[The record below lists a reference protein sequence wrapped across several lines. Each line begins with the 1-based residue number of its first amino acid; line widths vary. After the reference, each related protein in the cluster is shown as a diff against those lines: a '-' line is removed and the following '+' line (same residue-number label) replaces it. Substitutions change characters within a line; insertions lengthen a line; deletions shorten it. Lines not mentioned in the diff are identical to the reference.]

1 MREKSITKIDLLSFE
16 KESGKNNT
24 AKILNIGEVFWR
36 LSIPSCLYTAFS
48 VTITNLLA
56 ERISNVWSTLLML
69 VAYVVLLFAVAW
81 LVLAYKNNC
90 SEGIFK
96 LEKEHITAIFDMVLL
111 INVAYLLLSGF
122 SRGSNIAYNMC
133 LTNLTL
139 YIGFAVSLDDLF
151 DAKNYMDILRS
162 FYSPFSKIKLNKKT
176 WLIIGTVAV
185 TIVLF
190 QILCAY
196 IIPLVIFYVI
206 LTILLLSL
214 ILLDKTRKEKLKKFN
229 YELVNLFGDNN
240 VLILQIG
247 TDYVVIKSIE
257 KAIGTQI
264 AIKEISQSSIDK
276 YNTVVVLNTL
286 KKKEDY
292 ICYLNQI
299 NDIVE
304 PDGVIIDPF
313 ITKHQKRS
321 FLASWFG
328 FPVSKVVKGR
338 SVKEYLQIFTNK

>member
-1 MREKSITKIDLLSFE
+1 MREESIMKIDLLSFE

-24 AKILNIGEVFWR
+24 TRFLNIGEVFWR

-48 VTITNLLA
+48 VTVTNLLA
-56 ERISNVWSTLLML
+56 ECISNVWSTLLML
-69 VAYVVLLFAVAW
+69 AAYVALLFAVAW

-90 SEGIFK
+90 SEGNFN
-96 LEKEHITAIFDMVLL
+96 LEKEHISAIFDMVLL
-111 INVAYLLLSGF
+111 INAAYLLLSGLLK
-122 SRGSNIAYNMC
+122 GSNIAYNMC

-151 DAKNYMDILRS
+151 DAKNIMGILRC
-162 FYSPFSKIKLNKKT
+162 FYSPFSKIKLNKKL
-176 WLIIGTVAV
+176 WLIIGMVAF

-206 LTILLLSL
+206 LMVLLLSL
-214 ILLDKTRKEKLKKFN
+214 ILLDKNRKEKLEKFN
-229 YELVNLFGDNN
+229 NELVNLFENNN

-247 TDYVVIKSIE
+247 SDYVVIKSI
-257 KAIGTQI
+257 KKTLGTQTSI
-264 AIKEISQSSIDK
+264 NEISKSSIDK
-276 YNTVVVLNTL
+276 YNTVIVLNTL

-313 ITKHQKRS
+313 ITKQQRRS

-328 FPVSKVVKGR
+328 IPVSNVVTRHK
-338 SVKEYLQIFTNK
+338 VKEYLQIFMNK